1 MAFNSVVQC
10 SWARSWK
17 GCLAA
22 LKRYPAG
29 AAAFIKENNLLGA
42 AAVAS
47 RRAAELYGMEVLDED
62 IQAGPTVYSV
72 YRTPHRFLHTR
83 LDSSV
88 SSFTAV

>member
-1 MAFNSVVQC
+1 M
-10 SWARSWK
+10 
-17 GCLAA
+17 
-22 LKRYPAG
+22 
-29 AAAFIKENNLLGA
+29 GA

-83 LDSSV
+83 LDPSV